1 VKSVIRL
8 LKVASKQASIDLRA
22 KSPLTCPCIDTKVV
36 VSKVY
41 FNHIAFSKSRELKD
55 LAKRLGMIP
64 LIPEIL
70 ANGKLLKEET
80 REEDE
85 RTYFRIGLKKA
96 NLHLIAIVVKRKDD
110 YALLSSFVA

>member
-8 LKVASKQASIDLRA
+8 LKVASKQASVDLRA
-22 KSPLTCPCIDTKVV
+22 KSPLDCPCLEKKIV

-70 ANGKLLKEET
+70 LKGKLLKEET
-80 REEDE
+80 REDK

-96 NLHLIAIVVKRKDD
+96 NLHLISIVVERKDD
-110 YALLSSFVA
+110 CALLSSFVA